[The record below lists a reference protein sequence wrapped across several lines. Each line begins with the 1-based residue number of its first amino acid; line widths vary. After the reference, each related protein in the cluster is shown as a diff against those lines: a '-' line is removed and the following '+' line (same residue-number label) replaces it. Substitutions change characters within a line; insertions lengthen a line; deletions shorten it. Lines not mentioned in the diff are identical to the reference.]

1 MALKVLPWHGLLP
14 KTVYREGKMLDVLVI
29 GCGASGMMAAISAA
43 RTGAI
48 TGILEG
54 GEKPGKKLLLTGN
67 SRCNLTNLDFDP
79 DHLYLSEDE
88 EWRKKITDSVFSQ
101 FSVTDTLN
109 FFHGIG
115 LQTMVEHRS
124 YVYPSTGQSRSVL
137 KLLLLELRRLHVE
150 IHFQEKVLSLRRR
163 TSPQHGGIWLAETE
177 RGAFS
182 ARSVILAAGSS
193 ASPLTGSDGSG
204 YLLARKLGLSLVEP
218 LPSLTGIRCSLIG
231 QKSRAVRVQA
241 ESLPRKKRKGRSRQ
255 KGAESMDLLS
265 SLAGLRMNAKV
276 SAFSAGRLLAEDSGQ
291 IQWTQSDLSGIVT
304 FQVSQTVTRALSR
317 GQDVE
322 LSLDLLPALNR
333 EELSSSLRKL
343 SSRNLDLTVEE
354 LLLGFLPALMIPVV
368 LSTLPE
374 SLSLRKS
381 GSLTEADFQ
390 SISRALKALRLKALS
405 VRGFDSCQVC
415 AGGVSLSE
423 LNPLSLEA
431 ERSALQGLYLAG
443 ELLDLDGPCGG
454 YNLQWAWSSGWTAGK
469 HAGIS
474 AGSGD

>member
-1 MALKVLPWHGLLP
+1 
-14 KTVYREGKMLDVLVI
+14 
-29 GCGASGMMAAISAA
+29 
-43 RTGAI
+43 
-48 TGILEG
+48 
-54 GEKPGKKLLLTGN
+54 
-67 SRCNLTNLDFDP
+67 
-79 DHLYLSEDE
+79 
-88 EWRKKITDSVFSQ
+88 
-101 FSVTDTLN
+101 
-109 FFHGIG
+109 
-115 LQTMVEHRS
+115 
-124 YVYPSTGQSRSVL
+124 
-137 KLLLLELRRLHVE
+137 
-150 IHFQEKVLSLRRR
+150 
-163 TSPQHGGIWLAETE
+163 
-177 RGAFS
+177 
-182 ARSVILAAGSS
+182 
-193 ASPLTGSDGSG
+193 
-204 YLLARKLGLSLVEP
+204 
-218 LPSLTGIRCSLIG
+218 
-231 QKSRAVRVQA
+231 
-241 ESLPRKKRKGRSRQ
+241 
-255 KGAESMDLLS
+255 
-265 SLAGLRMNAKV
+265 MNAKV

-431 ERSALQGLYLAG
+431 EKSALQGLYLAG

-474 AGSGD
+474 ARSGD